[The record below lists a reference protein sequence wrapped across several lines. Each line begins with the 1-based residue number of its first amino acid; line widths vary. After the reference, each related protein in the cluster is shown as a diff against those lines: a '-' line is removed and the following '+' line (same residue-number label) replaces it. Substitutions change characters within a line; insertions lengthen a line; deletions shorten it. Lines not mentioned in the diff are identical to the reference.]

1 MSIKTTNQLAQLSEE
16 LPWTYSSY
24 EVTGKGGTDV
34 HGVNNNSPKPQGV
47 LINGDNLHVLPMLVE
62 RIPKSVK
69 MIYLDPPYNL
79 GNRDFFYE
87 DAFEEDHWL
96 RFMSQSLDYARKL
109 LADNGSIC
117 VSIDDEQL
125 AQLRIM
131 MDKIFGRA
139 NFVACIAY
147 ERSGSAGLG
156 QAGTILNT
164 KEYILFYCLNKDS
177 LNTIGYER
185 PIELET
191 MRRYKRILVSEGKRT
206 LIDELPMRSS
216 DAMARLYLHEDPKI
230 ESISLKNYATRSREI
245 LRQYVGAFEKVFRT
259 QNVQKE
265 NEFQNIIIRKLD
277 KQLLYSLDY
286 IPTRGRYKGAE
297 KTLYYYNA
305 ELCAW
310 LKDSARLDGDQ
321 LLKWNKLTDFWPHK
335 EIPKA
340 DLANEGGIYFPR
352 GKKPEFLLHRL
363 LSMTTSPD
371 DLVLDF
377 FLGSGTTAAVA
388 HKMGRRWI
396 GIEKADFF
404 TQAPLQRLMNVI
416 EGDSSGISSKCNWHG
431 GGAFHYGQM
440 P

>member
-1 MSIKTTNQLAQLSEE
+1 MSIKTRDTTANLLAQLSEG
-16 LPWTYSSY
+16 LPWTFSTFTSGAT
-24 EVTGKGGTDV
+24 ESGALGQQV
-34 HGVNNNSPKPQGV
+34 PQGV
-47 LINGDNLHVLPMLVE
+47 LINGDNLQVLPLLVE
-62 RIPKSVK
+62 RIPRSIKL
-69 MIYLDPPYNL
+69 IYLDPPYNL

-87 DAFEEDHWL
+87 DSFEEDDWC
-96 RFMSQSLDYARKL
+96 RFMSQSLEFARKL

-125 AQLRIM
+125 APLRLM

-164 KEYILFYCLNKDS
+164 KEYILFYCLNKES
-177 LNTIGYER
+177 LNAIGYER

-191 MRRYKRILVSEGKRT
+191 MRRYKRVLLSEGARN
-206 LIDELPMRSS
+206 LIEELPMRSS
-216 DAMARLYLHEDPKI
+216 DTVARLYMHESPQI
-230 ESISLKNYATRSREI
+230 ESISLKNYASRQAEI
-245 LRQYVGAFEKVFRT
+245 HRAYVDNFEKVFRT

-265 NEFQNIIIRKLD
+265 NEFQNTIIAKLD
-277 KQLLYSLDY
+277 KQCLYSLEY
-286 IPTRGRYKGAE
+286 IPTRGRYKGRE

-310 LKDSARLDGDQ
+310 LKDSARLEGNQ

-363 LSMTTSPD
+363 LSMTTDSN

-388 HKMGRRWI
+388 HKMGRQWI

-404 TQAPLQRLMNVI
+404 AQAPLQRLMNVVDG
-416 EGDSSGISSKCNWHG
+416 EASGISSKCSWSG
-431 GGAFHYGQM
+431 GGVFYYGKLS
-440 P
+440 